1 MTTDPLLIALRKQGE
16 AHLETLRAGMYC
28 HVPRIRDK
36 HLANAAQATREA
48 LEALARPDTYVPPA
62 PQSEPSA
69 DTILT
74 CSLARFTP

>member
-1 MTTDPLLIALRKQGE
+1 MSADPLIIALRKQGE

-74 CSLARFTP
+74 CRFTRYTP